1 VTVTAFDQYGNIAT
15 GYTGTVHFGSS
26 DGQAVLPAPDYTF
39 AGADEGFHAFH
50 QWRHPQNGRRRQPNC
65 RLSAIR

>member
-26 DGQAVLPAPDYTF
+26 DGQAVLPDQITHLSELTLGYMNSPTASSSKRS
-39 AGADEGFHAFH
+39 AAAA
-50 QWRHPQNGRRRQPNC
+50 RRLP
-65 RLSAIR
+65 SAIG